1 MVNIWQMEDIYKYSE
16 DFSADVVINDINV
29 IAEEL
34 ENERNKPDDERSAER
49 ERELIYAQF
58 IRGLRLSTGTG
69 F

>member
-1 MVNIWQMEDIYKYSE
+1 MDDIYKYSE
-16 DFSADVVINDINV
+16 DYSADVVINDINV

-34 ENERNKPDDERSAER
+34 ENERNKPDDERSIDR
-49 ERELIYAQF
+49 EKELIYAQF

>member
-1 MVNIWQMEDIYKYSE
+1 MEDIYKYSE

-34 ENERNKPDDERSAER
+34 EKERNKPDDERSMDR
-49 ERELIYAQF
+49 EKELIYAQF

>member
-1 MVNIWQMEDIYKYSE
+1 MEDIYKYSE
-16 DFSADVVINDINV
+16 DYSADVVINDINV

-34 ENERNKPDDERSAER
+34 ENERNKPDDERSIDR
-49 ERELIYAQF
+49 EKELIYAQF

>member
-1 MVNIWQMEDIYKYSE
+1 MEDIYKYSE
-16 DFSADVVINDINV
+16 DYSADVVINDINV

-34 ENERNKPDDERSAER
+34 EKERRKPDDERNIDR

-58 IRGLRLSTGTG
+58 IRGLRLSTGMG

>member
-1 MVNIWQMEDIYKYSE
+1 MEDIYKYND

-34 ENERNKPDDERSAER
+34 DKERRKPYDERSADR

-58 IRGLRLSTGTG
+58 IRGLRLSTGMG